1 MDYFYALKQRKMS
14 TYRAVIASLSMD
26 SIEATLTND
35 GIQVSLIT
43 QKGVI
48 KESKL
53 YTYTS
58 ITSINLFP
66 IDINRHQATIR
77 FDGGES
83 LKLVSR
89 SFGMQKLDGTLKRDN
104 IDQMDTFKM
113 WLNEL
118 HDMIAK
124 NHPINGIVFATGST
138 GKVILLSALAIF
150 VFVAIFLALN
160 IGAYGAMATL
170 ISGLVV
176 IVALLLKLGAKK
188 TYNPTAL
195 PEPYRI

>member
-1 MDYFYALKQRKMS
+1 MS

-89 SFGMQKLDGTLKRDN
+89 SFGMQKPDGTLKRDN

-124 NHPINGIVFATGST
+124 NHPINDIVFATGST